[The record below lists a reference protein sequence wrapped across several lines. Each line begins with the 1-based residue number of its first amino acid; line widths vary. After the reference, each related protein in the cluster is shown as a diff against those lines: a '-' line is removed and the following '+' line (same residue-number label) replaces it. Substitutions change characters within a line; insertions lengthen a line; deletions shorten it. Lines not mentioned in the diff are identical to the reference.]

1 MSLSRNSLTP
11 GALVLGAGGNV
22 GFGVVGALLEAGSP
36 VLAVGREGPR
46 MSALAEHF
54 DDEPGLDLLHA
65 PCIHDDRDAARLA
78 EIIANHAHREGPLLP
93 ILHEVQAAKAQ
104 LAILTP
110 AEIRAALEFRRCA
123 LRGAQ

>member
-1 MSLSRNSLTP
+1 MSLSRNTLTP

-54 DDEPGLDLLHA
+54 DDAQLIELVMVIGHYHLVSFALNSLGVQLEPGV
-65 PCIHDDRDAARLA
+65 
-78 EIIANHAHREGPLLP
+78 EGFT
-93 ILHEVQAAKAQ
+93 EGG
-104 LAILTP
+104 
-110 AEIRAALEFRRCA
+110 
-123 LRGAQ
+123 GA